1 MVMRERQVKDDKAGK
16 DFQDALQK
24 LKSTLI
30 QDLKDREWILK
41 QVQGKSDQPVPTLTL
56 LYRGSKDGFRPVDFH
71 NKCDN
76 KGPSLTIIKSKAG
89 KVFGGYTRQHWE
101 SNE

>member
-1 MVMRERQVKDDKAGK
+1 VRLAMVMRERQVKDDKAGK

-41 QVQGKSDQPVPTLTL
+41 
-56 LYRGSKDGFRPVDFH
+56 
-71 NKCDN
+71 
-76 KGPSLTIIKSKAG
+76 
-89 KVFGGYTRQHWE
+89 
-101 SNE
+101 